1 MTDNTPYPGFFRR
14 REMLD
19 AEGTPEKTLSAQGA
33 ELAAHGLLDEA
44 LTFFAR
50 AGDRKG
56 MESVLEES
64 RRSGD
69 SFSFEAALRALS
81 LEATREEWGA
91 LGRQALEDGKLWFAY
106 RAFEK
111 ADDQGGLEKVRT
123 AMSEK
128 DITIPA

>member
-1 MTDNTPYPGFFRR
+1 
-14 REMLD
+14 
-19 AEGTPEKTLSAQGA
+19 
-33 ELAAHGLLDEA
+33 
-44 LTFFAR
+44 
-50 AGDRKG
+50 